1 MEYTVKY
8 SKRKTVALTLK
19 DGSLTVRAPF
29 GTTKSTISSLIEK
42 HKDWINKQLTKM
54 PLNSKMSQELSK
66 EETERLRALAREA
79 LSAKTKYYADIMG
92 IKYGKVRITSA
103 KTRFGSYS
111 ARGDISY
118 SLRLMLYPEEAI
130 DYVVVHEV
138 AHIKEM
144 NHSKNFYAIIEK
156 VMPDYKLR
164 KRMLKD

>member
-1 MEYTVKY
+1 M
-8 SKRKTVALTLK
+8 
-19 DGSLTVRAPF
+19 
-29 GTTKSTISSLIEK
+29 
-42 HKDWINKQLTKM
+42 N
-54 PLNSKMSQELSK
+54 QELSK
-66 EETERLRALAREA
+66 EEIERLRTFAREA

-92 IKYGKVRITSA
+92 IKYGRVRITTA
-103 KTRFGSYS
+103 KTRFGSCS

-130 DYVVVHEV
+130 DYVVVHEL